1 MLTEP
6 IPKAAMPVVRVIRR
20 DVPRPKKLPTLFG
33 RSLALRFC
41 RFHCPMGLH
50 PKAKDRTPIV
60 RADFPPCS
68 DMAIAASGG
77 TPRQTPKPQLMPF
90 GQRSSDD

>member
-68 DMAIAASGG
+68 DMAIAAFYSWWDA
-77 TPRQTPKPQLMPF
+77 QTDAKAATDAVWPKE
-90 GQRSSDD
+90 